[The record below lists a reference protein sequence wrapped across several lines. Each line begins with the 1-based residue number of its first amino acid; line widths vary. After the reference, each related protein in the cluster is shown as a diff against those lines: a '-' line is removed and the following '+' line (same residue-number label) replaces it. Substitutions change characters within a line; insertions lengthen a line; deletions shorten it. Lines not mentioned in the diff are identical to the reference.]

1 MQRSNMRDEWG
12 VTLQYTISGEKLL
25 LCVKEVVA
33 DSPASRLL
41 QAGDIIITI
50 NDWEIEKI
58 SQPEVAANLFR
69 AAGNF
74 VTLAID
80 RWGYILC
87 HIGY

>member
-12 VTLQYTISGEKLL
+12 VTLQYTILGEKLL
-25 LCVKEVVA
+25 LGVKEVVA

-80 RWGYILC
+80 RWV
-87 HIGY
+87 